1 MISFIKN
8 EYYYIIFLNNSQMY
22 IYIIL
27 VIMNIFISAICII
40 NIIKNK
46 KDQEQLLLIIRKKE
60 TIIKDIEKQYY
71 SSKLSTIRQNIIN
84 ALKMQLDDKNKII
97 DDLKIKNNEINKC
110 SICFNNPISYCCTP
124 CGHTY
129 CYVCINK
136 TNNCY
141 ICRGII
147 QNKLKLYF

>member
-1 MISFIKN
+1 
-8 EYYYIIFLNNSQMY
+8 MY

-27 VIMNIFISAICII
+27 VIMNIFISVICII

-110 SICFNNPISYCCTP
+110 SICLDKSILYCCIP

-129 CYVCINK
+129 CYDCINK

-141 ICRGII
+141 ICRAII
-147 QNKLKLYF
+147 SNKIKLYF

>member
-1 MISFIKN
+1 
-8 EYYYIIFLNNSQMY
+8 
-22 IYIIL
+22 
-27 VIMNIFISAICII
+27 MNIFISAICII

-46 KDQEQLLLIIRKKE
+46 KEQEQLLLMIRKKE

-110 SICFNNPISYCCTP
+110 SICFNNPISYCCIP

-129 CYVCINK
+129 CYDCINK

-141 ICRGII
+141 ICRAII
-147 QNKLKLYF
+147 SNKIKLYF